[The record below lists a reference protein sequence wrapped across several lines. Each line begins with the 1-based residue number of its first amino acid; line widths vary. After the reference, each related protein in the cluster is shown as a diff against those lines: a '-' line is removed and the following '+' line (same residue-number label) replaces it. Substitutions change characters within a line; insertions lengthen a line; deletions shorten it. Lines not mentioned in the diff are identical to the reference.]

1 MLGPE
6 KQYRITWSVPRTKY
20 SGPNIS
26 TTDRTKNNR
35 TENLYYGPDQLLTSD
50 PDIQSRSYF
59 WWCLYVKIYFEIN
72 LWTEKWLFNSDLKW
86 EFEIRM
92 TLNDWFELKVR
103 HARQLFLNIKKT
115 GQSYGTLHL
124 DENNFLHDLISEK
137 SSFLKDRRIKL
148 REIL

>member
-1 MLGPE
+1 MPGP
-6 KQYRITWSVPRTKY
+6 KKRNRITWSVPRTKK
-20 SGPNIS
+20 SGPKGS

-35 TENLYYGPDQLLTSD
+35 AENPYHKPDQLLTSG
-50 PDIQSRSYF
+50 PDIQSISYF
-59 WWCLYVKIYFEIN
+59 WWCLYVKIYFETN
-72 LWTEKWLFNSDLKW
+72 LWTEQLLFNSDLKW

-124 DENNFLHDLISEK
+124 DENNFLHDLISQK

-148 REIL
+148 REIP